1 MNRRHYWLA
10 AATLSVVIYSGAAS
24 AQSSWG
30 NYYIGPGGMLAD
42 SGQPVEPQN
51 TYVQIQNN
59 HSCAIDS
66 NTCVAFIPLAAFGGG
81 SSPSLRA
88 EIDTLNSQMSRAFE
102 LIAVAAAM
110 KDAIPNA
117 GDRFAIRINAAAFN
131 GQAAGAFGV
140 SYNITDSA
148 RLSLNYGQ
156 GASRAIVSGGLNLS
170 FR

>member
-1 MNRRHYWLA
+1 MTCKVSWPA
-10 AATLSVVIYSGAAS
+10 AIALFVLIWSGAAS
-24 AQSSWG
+24 AQWG
-30 NYYIGPGGMLAD
+30 NYYDGPGGMLVD
-42 SGQPVEPQN
+42 IGVPVQPTN
-51 TYVQIQNN
+51 TYVSVQTNMP
-59 HSCAIDS
+59 CVTP
-66 NTCVAFIPLAAFGGG
+66 TCNAYIPLAAFSGGN
-81 SSPSLRA
+81 SQTLQA
-88 EIDTLNSQMSRAFE
+88 EINALNAQTSRAFE

-117 GDRFAIRINAAAFN
+117 GDRFAVRLNAAAFN